1 MLCFSIINFSNSL
14 GCLNGCY
21 AFAYTTNTVLCLP
34 LISKKSVYINGLLMG
49 HTTIVDFILKRGLI
63 GAKLPNGLCRVLLV
77 CVNRFPLSTLIFF
90 KLKSY
95 AYFGW
100 LWLCWYGSWIFN
112 YLCYQ
117 CLSPLKLW
125 IQISRCTRYKFLW

>member
-100 LWLCWYGSWIFN
+100 LWLCVSIIKKNNNNFTEAIASAASMN
-112 YLCYQ
+112 AT
-117 CLSPLKLW
+117 PLP
-125 IQISRCTRYKFLW
+125 I